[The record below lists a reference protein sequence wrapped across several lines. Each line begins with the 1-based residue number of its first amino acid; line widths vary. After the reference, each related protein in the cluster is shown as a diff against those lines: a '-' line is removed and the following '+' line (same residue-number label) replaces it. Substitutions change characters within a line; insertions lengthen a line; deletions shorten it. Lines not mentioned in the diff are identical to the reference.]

1 MSENNSLSA
10 PVISCHPP
18 MHCPALDLTS
28 FFFSLSY
35 TGTDAIYDERMLE
48 IEESKVRICVCECV
62 MLQRKIQQQTV

>member
-1 MSENNSLSA
+1 
-10 PVISCHPP
+10 